1 MSDPNPILGRWV
13 LFPWF
18 DGSSSDD
25 VHPQD
30 LPATRELMPYC
41 KLFYAKALEGDYIRI
56 ARGDSEIRVRVG
68 RLEPVPGRPRGLGE
82 QVRLHDGRDGVIVD
96 VLWHYKR
103 SAPFY
108 HLRLDGK
115 RKSKRYWDS
124 DFVPSTSERALDGV
138 GGQNTGD
145 RPRGPTVEVVT
156 GDLLAQDVE
165 IIVNAWNRNIIP
177 WWLLIPQGV
186 AGAIRRRA
194 GVAPFRELRRHG
206 AIPLGEAVLTSAG
219 RLPFRGII
227 HVAGISMLW
236 RSSERSIRSSVRSAL
251 KVARENSFH
260 SIALPLIGAGTGGGD
275 EDRVLAL
282 IRDELDGV
290 EFDGRVIVV
299 RYAGPRPVPQ
309 DVH

>member
-1 MSDPNPILGRWV
+1 MSDANDIVGRWV

-18 DGSSSDD
+18 GGDRSDD
-25 VHPQD
+25 VHPED
-30 LPATRELMPYC
+30 LQATRELMPYC
-41 KLFYAKALEGDYIRI
+41 KPFYAKALEGDYIRI
-56 ARGDSEIRVRVG
+56 ARGSSEIRVRAE
-68 RLEPVPGRPRGLGE
+68 RLEPIPGEPHRLGE
-82 QVRLHDGRDGVIVD
+82 QVRLHDGRDAVIVD
-96 VLWHYKR
+96 ALWHYKR

-108 HLRLDGK
+108 HVRLEGK

-124 DFVPSTSERALDGV
+124 DFMSSRGKALPESARSQDPHGGPS
-138 GGQNTGD
+138 GGID
-145 RPRGPTVEVVT
+145 VAVVT

-165 IIVNAWNRNIIP
+165 VIVNAWNRNMIP

-194 GVAPFRELRRHG
+194 GAAPFRELSRHG
-206 AIPLGEAVLTSAG
+206 TIPLGGAVLTSAG

-236 RSSERSIRSSVRSAL
+236 RSSERSIRGSVRSAL
-251 KVARENSFH
+251 KVARENNFH

-282 IRDELDGV
+282 IRDELGGAA
-290 EFDGRVIVV
+290 FDGRVIVV
-299 RYAGPRPVPQ
+299 RYPTPQ
-309 DVH
+309 GRR